1 MKKISAFLVS
11 IFMLFAFT
19 TTAINAQDFDA
30 QTEEEAIQEE
40 VIDEEEAVIE
50 ESDEEIIEETTVEET
65 TDSLQ
70 MRANQQGENEVP
82 VNNVTSSIA
91 DIPSDYWAS
100 MEINSV
106 INDGIMTLY
115 DDGTFA
121 PDVVV
126 RRVDFA
132 KWVLNA
138 LDNSTFQITVQNNYS
153 DVDETTDGYEA
164 ILRNDQLGLI
174 YGYPDGTF
182 QPDRIIT
189 KAETNSIMSHITKDV
204 PDGESVLGSY
214 VDNAEI
220 PSWAVHTYEKTV
232 RYGLYVNHPNS
243 DEFLPNKDLNRAEAA
258 VLLYKLRK
266 ALNLVKKAYKAETLL
281 GTEHLNVTPLAPANT
296 VQVTDKRIIV
306 DQGNVIKIAFASK
319 FNSKDHQVGD
329 EVHFYAKED
338 VVTQEGTMV
347 FPAGTKFLAFIESLQ
362 DPEWLNKNARMT
374 IAVKEATLPCGKTVQ
389 MVANA
394 FENNGVLVSNKWEKP
409 LLWTAGGTL
418 MGTGIG
424 LAAGIPNDETAL
436 GLAIG
441 APVGAAVGAGI
452 GFLTPGVNFGAS
464 ENDQIYVLIRE
475 AFSIYTVSPDDN
487 S

>member
-50 ESDEEIIEETTVEET
+50 ESDEEILEETTVEETTVEET

-189 KAETNSIMSHITKDV
+189 KAETNSIMSHITKD
-204 PDGESVLGSY
+204 
-214 VDNAEI
+214 
-220 PSWAVHTYEKTV
+220 
-232 RYGLYVNHPNS
+232 
-243 DEFLPNKDLNRAEAA
+243 
-258 VLLYKLRK
+258 KLS
-266 ALNLVKKAYKAETLL
+266 A
-281 GTEHLNVTPLAPANT
+281 
-296 VQVTDKRIIV
+296 D
-306 DQGNVIKIAFASK
+306 F
-319 FNSKDHQVGD
+319 
-329 EVHFYAKED
+329 
-338 VVTQEGTMV
+338 
-347 FPAGTKFLAFIESLQ
+347 
-362 DPEWLNKNARMT
+362 
-374 IAVKEATLPCGKTVQ
+374 
-389 MVANA
+389 
-394 FENNGVLVSNKWEKP
+394 
-409 LLWTAGGTL
+409 
-418 MGTGIG
+418 
-424 LAAGIPNDETAL
+424 
-436 GLAIG
+436 
-441 APVGAAVGAGI
+441 
-452 GFLTPGVNFGAS
+452 
-464 ENDQIYVLIRE
+464 
-475 AFSIYTVSPDDN
+475 
-487 S
+487 